1 MQSLKQAI
9 DSATKT
15 EPTEVLLDGISCHAQ
30 QLGWLFR
37 ELGIGLQASEDGSIR
52 LTAYHSD
59 APLSDANKVLLD
71 SLQDGWQ
78 SADECPG
85 VPQRASP

>member
-1 MQSLKQAI
+1 MT
-9 DSATKT
+9 TKT
-15 EPTEVLLDGISCHAQ
+15 EPTEALLGNIRFHAE

-37 ELGIGLQASEDGSIR
+37 ELGIGLQAGVDGSIR
-52 LTAYHSD
+52 LAAYHSG

-78 SADECPG
+78 SADQCD
-85 VPQRASP
+85 AID